1 MQSIQELYKVGK
13 GPSSSH
19 TLAPERACRLFTEVF
34 GTFDHYQ
41 AELFGSLSL
50 TGKGHHTDQ
59 VIIDTLPS
67 RTEVIFSLDWDEPF
81 PNGFYLRAYD
91 ASSSFGTE
99 SMTFRSFGERM

>member
-41 AELFGSLSL
+41 AELFGSLSDR
-50 TGKGHHTDQ
+50 KS
-59 VIIDTLPS
+59 V
-67 RTEVIFSLDWDEPF
+67 V
-81 PNGFYLRAYD
+81 
-91 ASSSFGTE
+91 
-99 SMTFRSFGERM
+99 

>member
-1 MQSIQELYKVGK
+1 MQSIQELYKIGK

-34 GTFDHYQ
+34 GSFDHYE

-59 VIIDTLPS
+59 VIIDTLPAK
-67 RTEVIFSLDWDEPF
+67 TEVIFSLDWE
-81 PNGFYLRAYD
+81 
-91 ASSSFGTE
+91 E
-99 SMTFRSFGERM
+99 